1 MQTVN
6 LNLIPGS
13 VTPVINLS
21 QFDEGRQFALAI
33 YDGSTAADL
42 STAQILISGK
52 KNDETAFSYG
62 QSDTVK
68 GNYVIAVNNNVVTI
82 RNTLQMAAVAGEV
95 IATLT
100 IKKSESDVSTLNF
113 LIFVQESPIAGVDIS
128 DTEIPGIIALAQA
141 QADEA
146 EAWATGEI
154 DGVPVPSDAPQYQN
168 SAEYWAGIS
177 EQYAQGG
184 LKWKG
189 DCTFAQIPTT
199 GMTVG
204 DMWNITDAFTTD
216 ARFKEGAGISVKAG
230 TNIAWDGAYWDLLS
244 TGAPVALPT
253 GGVQGQTIV
262 KRSSTDG
269 DAEWGQGIYFFS
281 TLAAAQAAVSGD
293 TVPDGA
299 TVMVDEIGGNGV
311 LPAIA
316 NLNDVQLTSLA
327 DGQMLRYDQ
336 ASGKWKNKA
345 VDSAISTGSTNPVQ
359 NSTIAAA
366 LANGRISF
374 GVDGNGNWGYKKDGA
389 DTVYPFK
396 SEPGSVTS
404 ILNYAYCAKY
414 VSGLAPA
421 VGGYPGGNW
430 GADKIGKMFVL
441 TATQFYQSAS
451 DVDFVDPYSA
461 PDFDPDGSNN
471 GYTVIASRKEGGTL
485 TCLCRAT
492 AGTFTFSIKAA
503 GGYSGAYNNLL
514 TISASFIE

>member
-154 DGVPVPSDAPQYQN
+154 DGVPVPSDAPQYEN

-199 GMTVG
+199 GMAVG

-230 TNIAWDGAYWDLLS
+230 TNIAWDGTYWDLLS

-253 GGVQGQTIV
+253 GGIAGQTIV

-281 TLAAAQAAVSGD
+281 TLAAAQAAVTGG
-293 TVPDGA
+293 TVPNGA

-311 LPAIA
+311 LPAIS

-345 VDSAISTGSTNPVQ
+345 IDSAISTGSTNPVQ

-374 GVDGNGNWGYKKDGA
+374 AVDGNGNWGYKKDGA
-389 DTVYPFK
+389 DTVYPF
-396 SEPGSVTS
+396 SS
-404 ILNYAYCAKY
+404 IQRT
-414 VSGLAPA
+414 
-421 VGGYPGGNW
+421 
-430 GADKIGKMFVL
+430 VL
-441 TATQFYQSAS
+441 CERT
-451 DVDFVDPYSA
+451 
-461 PDFDPDGSNN
+461 
-471 GYTVIASRKEGGTL
+471 YTTGESWSGGTL
-485 TCLCRAT
+485 NFDEAMPD
-492 AGTFTFSIKAA
+492 SVP
-503 GGYSGAYNNLL
+503 GYSDYVWIVAKYDEYGVRNHESIIRSFDITEGAYITEYLSGIEKGYVRFVSIPSAGRTYMYVGECVYFDNPG
-514 TISASFIE
+514 TIDNKKLVITHVEHLRIKW